1 MLPNQPAVP
10 GRLLDFNEVEG
21 LSPCGQWRWS
31 LTRGLSV
38 QQSVLLV
45 TFSALSQFPICHEVW
60 RDPKRVP
67 CLSQGRRWLIGRMER
82 AVREDWPSHRKVQ
95 SPGCNE
101 ATLAFTPKLP
111 LLSRRLLSK
120 YKIFINI
127 AI

>member
-1 MLPNQPAVP
+1 
-10 GRLLDFNEVEG
+10 
-21 LSPCGQWRWS
+21 
-31 LTRGLSV
+31 
-38 QQSVLLV
+38 
-45 TFSALSQFPICHEVW
+45 
-60 RDPKRVP
+60 
-67 CLSQGRRWLIGRMER
+67 MEW

-101 ATLAFTPKLP
+101 AMLAFTPKLP